1 MSRAAHYVLAVALAA
16 IIAVTIGAHVAQAIG
31 ASFDHLQTLTQA
43 APH

>member
-1 MSRAAHYVLAVALAA
+1 MSRAAHYISAVALAA
-16 IIAVTIGAHVAQAIG
+16 VIAVVIGSHVAQAIG